1 MWTHLHAE
9 ETEYTDDHT
18 DAREMISREAPLAAA
33 CFAIERDVENMWY
46 RCYQI
51 AIVIDS
57 VHRSLVGHRYGQQ
70 NAVTA
75 ENMYKEAAG
84 AFGEPL
90 PRS

>member
-1 MWTHLHAE
+1 MLKRRNMKRRMSMRCKRDEVLQTA
-9 ETEYTDDHT
+9 
-18 DAREMISREAPLAAA
+18 AR
-33 CFAIERDVENMWY
+33 FAIVRDVENIWY

-84 AFGEPL
+84 ALGESL